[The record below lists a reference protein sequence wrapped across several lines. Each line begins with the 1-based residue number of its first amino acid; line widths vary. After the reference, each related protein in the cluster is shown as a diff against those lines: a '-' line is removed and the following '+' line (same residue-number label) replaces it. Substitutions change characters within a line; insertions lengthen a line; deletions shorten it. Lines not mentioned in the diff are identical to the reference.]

1 MAILAL
7 TYACVGLLAAQDAL
21 RLREQAREMHLHGME
36 AWWRGAGGEDE
47 VLPLSCTP
55 RSKLRDQRGT
65 LDDALGNY
73 SLTLVDAMDTY
84 ALMGEEEDFRRA
96 VRTVIATVS
105 FDQNVSVS
113 VFEAT
118 IRVLG
123 GLLSSHLLV
132 TAPGSRYCV
141 VDDSGCYRGELLAL
155 AHDLGVRLLP
165 AFRTATGLPSSTVHL
180 QTGRRGGG
188 SKTCSAAAG
197 SLVLE
202 FALLSRL
209 TGDASFEKAARGAVR
224 EIWRRRSA
232 LDLVGNEI
240 DIHSGA
246 WQGSIAGI
254 GAGIDSF
261 YEYLMKGS
269 ILLHD
274 AEWDT
279 MWTKA
284 KAAVRTHVAKVGG
297 WWLNVDR
304 TTGTTIGLPSITS
317 LSAFWPGVLA
327 AEAGAGE
334 LKRAQ
339 QSYANL
345 AAVWRTFN
353 GLPEAFLLRANLA
366 PSAMANAGF
375 VSSVA
380 LANSFGYYS
389 FLFLIYSFVCTILL
403 FSLSAQVPAPSG
415 AHRELVS
422 SVAAHARRTIRY
434 RSREYDARC
443 AAALQ
448 DTVRLRCAR

>member
-1 MAILAL
+1 MNWREPDIGEKMLATTL
-7 TYACVGLLAAQDAL
+7 VYACVGLLAAQDAL
-21 RLREQAREMHLHGME
+21 RLREQAREMHIHGME
-36 AWWRGAGGEDE
+36 AWWLGANGADE

-55 RSKLRDQRGT
+55 RSKVREQRGT
-65 LDDALGNY
+65 LDDVLGNY

-84 ALMGEEEDFRRA
+84 ALMGAEDDFRHA

-141 VDDSGCYRGELLAL
+141 VEDAGCYRGELLDL
-155 AHDLGVRLLP
+155 ARDLGVRLLP

-180 QTGRRGGG
+180 QTGQRGGG
-188 SKTCSAAAG
+188 ARTCAAAAG

-209 TGDASFEKAARGAVR
+209 TGDASFEEAARGAVR

-232 LDLVGNEI
+232 LDLVGSEI
-240 DIHSGA
+240 DIQSGA
-246 WQGSIAGI
+246 WQGSVAGI

-274 AEWDT
+274 AEWDA
-279 MWTKA
+279 MWLKA
-284 KAAVRTHVAKVGG
+284 KAAVRKHVAKNNS

-304 TTGTTIGLPSITS
+304 TNGRAIGHPTISS
-317 LSAFWPGVLA
+317 LSAFWPGVLSTE
-327 AEAGAGE
+327 AEADAGD

-339 QSYANL
+339 QSHANL
-345 AAVWRTFN
+345 ASVWRTFK
-353 GLPEAFLLRANLA
+353 GLPEAFMLRANRA
-366 PSAMANAGF
+366 PSAMANGE
-375 VSSVA
+375 
-380 LANSFGYYS
+380 
-389 FLFLIYSFVCTILL
+389 LIFYFARI
-403 FSLSAQVPAPSG
+403 SAQNVELHPPLTIIYFIFLTDKQPASPSV
-415 AHRELVS
+415 RNS
-422 SVAAHARRTIRY
+422 SRARFCCGSAHAT
-434 RSREYDARC
+434 S
-443 AAALQ
+443 
-448 DTVRLRCAR
+448 TT